1 MTQLSNPRFWILDRL
16 PVELKIVVCSQL
28 CAHCTGT
35 TCEYPSRN
43 LTELQENLD
52 TLSSL
57 SKTCRLL
64 RNVAQPILHHH
75 FPFRRGYAITHLYL
89 FIRTLTTRPDLASD
103 VCMLSLECRLD
114 PLYKPATLRNR
125 YIARNDLDFEQVVQ
139 AATPF
144 SLKPPGEWCPSL
156 PPSRWLSSK
165 AFEFL
170 APLAIYLCKNSQAI
184 DLYQPLPLRVLRK
197 TFRHFKKQHPL
208 VNIERLCLSFSSL
221 RWPGFNPGVLE
232 DLNEYMPNLR
242 TLQFYSVHTM
252 DESDSIFHRWD
263 LSLLTRIDIIACRFP
278 DDTIAMLLS
287 SCSHLTDY
295 TYISGF
301 ENRLD
306 LREPVTKII
315 HDSCPKLHRTL
326 RRLVL
331 DDIGD
336 SRCKPVYTSIQS
348 LVALEEVHLWAI
360 GLFSWRTA
368 QISLPKSLQS
378 EPEPLSRIL
387 PSSLTSLNIL
397 ATENWIKQ
405 SSDLI
410 VEFLEDIIQLRRAP
424 FPNLRTI
431 HIWVNT
437 QIHTP
442 QEAKMMFLW
451 DHVRIDGLATAVG
464 IKVSLEPAQL
474 PPSIAMLRYPIKD
487 QSGRW
492 EY

>member
-1 MTQLSNPRFWILDRL
+1 
-16 PVELKIVVCSQL
+16 
-28 CAHCTGT
+28 
-35 TCEYPSRN
+35 
-43 LTELQENLD
+43 
-52 TLSSL
+52 
-57 SKTCRLL
+57 
-64 RNVAQPILHHH
+64 
-75 FPFRRGYAITHLYL
+75 
-89 FIRTLTTRPDLASD
+89 
-103 VCMLSLECRLD
+103 
-114 PLYKPATLRNR
+114 
-125 YIARNDLDFEQVVQ
+125 
-139 AATPF
+139 
-144 SLKPPGEWCPSL
+144 L

-287 SCSHLTDY
+287 SCSHLTDF